1 MNLTKKGALVIAI
14 TTLITVIAWVVF
26 DIIHAKENVQ
36 IPANTE
42 ELIAPLD
49 PTFDTEVLK

>member
-1 MNLTKKGALVIAI
+1 MNLTKKGALIIAI
-14 TTLITVIAWVVF
+14 TTLITVTSWVVF
-26 DIIHAKENVQ
+26 DIIHARKSVQ

-49 PTFDTEVLK
+49 PNFDTEALK